1 MHFNT
6 FTTAT
11 TMVAILAQTSEA
23 NIGQGAGLLGR
34 IFSEIGS
41 GAWGVGVEVAT
52 KKAKRNIPY
61 ISKRV
66 PQNTSPYPGVS
77 DVEYNRC
84 FDELTSTRVEVTS
97 PASDG
102 IVELYPNL
110 GGFVANKSLSDP
122 IRQRPGLLHEPR
134 QRSRWRWF
142 WWPLRPSLRLCLPP
156 VHRSYY

>member
-1 MHFNT
+1 VFRKDLQDGYKEVVPLLLRTQIITTHKHTQNQPSFQEHHTLSIKMHFNT

-52 KKAKRNIPY
+52 KKARRNVPY

-102 IVELYPNL
+102 MIELHSKY
-110 GGFVANKSLSDP
+110 A
-122 IRQRPGLLHEPR
+122 
-134 QRSRWRWF
+134 W
-142 WWPLRPSLRLCLPP
+142 LCC
-156 VHRSYY
+156 

>member
-1 MHFNT
+1 VFQQDLQDSYKEVAPFLLPTSDHHNTQTHSTLTLISKHHTLSIKMHFNT
-6 FTTAT
+6 LTTAT

-52 KKAKRNIPY
+52 KKAKRNGPY

-102 IVELYPNL
+102 MIELHSKY
-110 GGFVANKSLSDP
+110 A
-122 IRQRPGLLHEPR
+122 
-134 QRSRWRWF
+134 W
-142 WWPLRPSLRLCLPP
+142 LCC
-156 VHRSYY
+156 